1 MHSFR
6 VKSIYRTTLQPLC
19 ITLILLTLLAIFL
32 TVVPV
37 KAAEKGATS
46 PTRSDQGDWRFSVA
60 AYGWLT
66 GINGDIYTSGI
77 DTEVD
82 VPFSEI
88 FEDVDAGFMM
98 YAEARWK
105 KWFASFDGYWANL
118 SDKAGDGL
126 SRTKVII
133 DAEILEFKVGR
144 EIYHKY
150 LQAGS
155 PTDEN
160 ERRRQAGLD
169 LFIGTRYFSSEP
181 SVEISSIDGN
191 FEKYSISDERWDPV
205 IGARYWYDLSPKW
218 SFALKGDIGGFGIG
232 NAAQFTWQAEGTLG
246 YRFTQ
251 RFSLLVGYRV
261 LSFDTV
267 EGSGFDKNG
276 VDLTQHGPLI
286 GLGFNF

>member
-1 MHSFR
+1 MESFR
-6 VKSIYRTTLQPLC
+6 VKSFYLRTPHLLRNTLIL
-19 ITLILLTLLAIFL
+19 LILLTLTLI
-32 TVVPV
+32 VMPV
-37 KAAEKGATS
+37 GAAEPGSTS
-46 PTRSDQGDWRFSVA
+46 HTGSGKGDWSFSVA

-66 GINGDIYTSGI
+66 GIDGDIYTSGI
-77 DTEVD
+77 NTEVD

-144 EIYHKY
+144 EVYHQY
-150 LQAGS
+150 LQAVS

-169 LFIGTRYFSSEP
+169 LFIGARYFSSEP
-181 SVEISSIDGN
+181 SVEISSIDGD

-246 YRFTQ
+246 YRFTE